1 MGGHIATYASA
12 TTLYETGYRHFFRA
26 ATPEFLGDMLYIQG
40 HSAPGIY
47 ARAYLEGRLSE
58 DELDRFR
65 REIGGGGL
73 ASYPHP
79 RTMPGFWQFPTVSM
93 GLGPLMAAYQ
103 ARYMRYL
110 EDRELIPAQ
119 GRKVW
124 GFLGDGEQDQPET
137 LAAVAMAGREKLDNL
152 IFVVNCNL
160 QRLDGPVRGNAKIMQ
175 ELESVYRGAGWNVIK
190 VVWGGDWDALLA
202 QDHDGR
208 LRRRMMECV
217 DGEYQVFKARRRHV
231 REHFFGADPV
241 LLERVAHLSDEQIGA
256 LHRGGHDPAKVYAAY
271 APRCAIPAGPP
282 SSWPRRSRAT
292 AWARR
297 GRQHQ
302 PPAEED
308 GGSGRARVPRP
319 LLHPGAR
326 RSAGADSVHQAG
338 ARQRRAGLFRRGHPA
353 RGRPSAAPSGRP
365 RPAGHAAAGGFASLL
380 KSSEGREFSTTLAFV
395 RLLGQLLK
403 DPGIGKRVVPIVPDE
418 SRTFG
423 MDAMFRQVG
432 IYSHVGQLYTPQDA
446 DQLNVYREDRQ
457 GQILQEGINESGA
470 MASWIAAA
478 TAHST
483 HGLATIPFYIFYS
496 MFGFQRVGDL
506 AWAAGDIRARGFSWA
521 RPRAA
526 PRWKARACSTTTATA
541 TCWPR

>member
-1 MGGHIATYASA
+1 M
-12 TTLYETGYRHFFRA
+12 
-26 ATPEFLGDMLYIQG
+26 
-40 HSAPGIY
+40 
-47 ARAYLEGRLSE
+47 
-58 DELDRFR
+58 
-65 REIGGGGL
+65 
-73 ASYPHP
+73 
-79 RTMPGFWQFPTVSM
+79 
-93 GLGPLMAAYQ
+93 
-103 ARYMRYL
+103 
-110 EDRELIPAQ
+110 
-119 GRKVW
+119 
-124 GFLGDGEQDQPET
+124 
-137 LAAVAMAGREKLDNL
+137 
-152 IFVVNCNL
+152 
-160 QRLDGPVRGNAKIMQ
+160 
-175 ELESVYRGAGWNVIK
+175 YRGAGWNVIK

-217 DGEYQVFKARRRHV
+217 DGEYQVFKARGGLCARAFLRRGS
-231 REHFFGADPV
+231 GAAGARGAP
-241 LLERVAHLSDEQIGA
+241 ERRADRRAASRRPRSGQ
-256 LHRGGHDPAKVYAAY
+256 VYAAY
-271 APRCAIPAGPP
+271 AAAAPHRQAHRHPGQDGQGYGMGAAGEAANTNHQQKKMADPAV
-282 SSWPRRSRAT
+282 
-292 AWARR
+292 
-297 GRQHQ
+297 
-302 PPAEED
+302 
-308 GGSGRARVPRP
+308 RVPRP

-365 RPAGHAAAGGFASLL
+365 RPAGHAAAGGLRLVAQEQRGPRVLDHAGL
-380 KSSEGREFSTTLAFV
+380 RAAAGPAAEGSRHRQARGAHRARRIAHL
-395 RLLGQLLK
+395 RHG
-403 DPGIGKRVVPIVPDE
+403 RHVPP
-418 SRTFG
+418 
-423 MDAMFRQVG
+423 VG

-496 MFGFQRVGDL
+496 MFGFQRVGDRPGPP
-506 AWAAGDIRARGFSWA
+506 ATSARAVSSWA